1 MKLTI
6 EPIIFEKY
14 PDVNIAV
21 AELQG
26 INNAGEHQE
35 ITELLREAEKNVI
48 EEFSGKQISELP
60 FVTPW
65 REAYRTFGAKPSKYP
80 SSIENLIK
88 RVINGEQIRHVNK
101 LVDIYNIISL
111 RHHLPVGG
119 EDIASLKGTVLLTCA
134 GDDEAPVKL
143 LGEQEARA
151 PYPGEVIYKDEE
163 GTLCRRW
170 NWKEAERTKLTEQTT
185 DAIIVME
192 GLPPI
197 DKEKVQSAMEDLVRL
212 VQKFCGGEYEVTI
225 LHKEAT
231 PL

>member
-1 MKLTI
+1 MKLKV

-14 PDVNIAV
+14 PEVHISVAV
-21 AELQG
+21 LHN

-35 ITELLREAEKNVI
+35 ITQLLREAEKNVI

-80 SSIENLIK
+80 SSIENLIR
-88 RVINGEQIRHVNK
+88 RVVNGEEIRHVNK
-101 LVDIYNIISL
+101 LVDIYNVISL

-119 EDIASLKGTVLLTCA
+119 EDIASLKGDVLLTCA
-134 GDDEAPVKL
+134 GENEVPVKL
-143 LGEQEARA
+143 LGELEARA
-151 PYPGEVIYKDEE
+151 PYPGEVIYKDDE

-185 DAIIVME
+185 HAIIVME
-192 GLPPI
+192 ALPPI
-197 DKEKVQSAMEDLVRL
+197 SRELLQSAMNDLLDL
-212 VQKFCGGEYEVTI
+212 VQKYCGGEGEVTI
-225 LHKEAT
+225 HHGV
-231 PL
+231 